1 MERAQ
6 GALLLSYQASPDD
19 PQIGS
24 LLLANAIQNALI
36 LGKPPKPSISVE
48 RSTIKRLWWSVLLR
62 DRWISLALR
71 RRSQLT
77 PKDFDAENNPLEE
90 ADFGKEIQE
99 SKVYDVHTKRILV
112 TALQQQCRLAIIIT
126 DMVYLI
132 FSSCDGSPM
141 GLPSKEFPACMSR
154 AMKTRNR
161 LRQWETETRYAL
173 SIVPSEV
180 HHSVMSFIKMTYVY
194 YQ

>member
-1 MERAQ
+1 M
-6 GALLLSYQASPDD
+6 LLSYQASPDD